1 MRHTHLKRIG
11 LLVLA
16 AVMGLMSLIA
26 SPARAEFA
34 AVGPVSAPHGFPLYY
49 TDSNGLSLELC
60 LDADWCFFDPVDP
73 NDPNQAAL
81 GIGGE
86 VFWWMAEAEADP
98 LVANGRTLLVMALEG
113 TFGGD
118 ETVVNGQQI
127 SFGRLRIRVDVP
139 APGTYVVTHPFG
151 TLTFENVTVEDGINY
166 TADIGAA
173 NFLDVENGFLGALQS
188 TIGPFLTWPDYQN
201 DPTLKRTTATGE
213 VIQYVGDNATP
224 HVVVGSPTGN
234 NFFRVAD
241 ANGNTLTQTDLF
253 VVMGRVYDGKAAL
266 PHTYPDPPA
275 QVLNEVGP
283 INRLTDFG
291 NDGTVSA
298 TFITDGTTAGYAL
311 GYPVWYRDQAS
322 LQLTICPGGDPLCIS
337 DPINPADPLQ
347 VALGTGGETFWW
359 SGDAAIDEDSPADDP
374 TFVGTLPAPG
384 VDEDGDDVPFD
395 ALLVLGLEGTFGG
408 AEALIDGQQISFGRT
423 RIRIDAPFAGTYRV
437 IYPYGEQTFTVPAP
451 GKRAINFTAD
461 IGIAD
466 PADPDS
472 AFAGALFS
480 EIGPNFL
487 TWPNYLDEPTL
498 QRPHLD
504 ANGNDT
510 GLVVQYVG
518 DPAVPHVVT
527 GSMISDETGQP
538 VNYFRVIGTDP
549 VNPSNNFDVRTSQFA
564 VSGKV
569 YDPATFRV
577 GLVGQE
583 NIAPV
588 IDAPAP
594 ITITVPASSIPVPAT
609 EATIAAFL
617 AAATAGDAQDG
628 DLTASI
634 THDAPTAFPLGITT
648 VTFSVIDSG
657 GLTGTA
663 TSTVTIRATENTP
676 PVVIAPQPIIVTAPA
691 GATSVPATEP
701 AIAAFLAGA
710 SASDIE
716 DGTLTPTNDA
726 PASFP
731 LGTTIVTF
739 SAIDSGGLTGTA
751 TATVTVNATPV
762 AAALSIQQFKAA
774 NQVRL
779 ARGESVDFSVRIR
792 NNDRTVA
799 GTTSATLVGTQNGAQ
814 VYNQT
819 IAEQTIPAR
828 VNNAT
833 FAFPSFTPT
842 VTGDITWTLT
852 IVGDTATA
860 TTRVR

>member
-1 MRHTHLKRIG
+1 MRHIHLKRVG

-16 AVMGLMSLIA
+16 AVIGLMSLIA
-26 SPARAEFA
+26 SPARAELT
-34 AVGPVSAPHGFPLYY
+34 AVGPVSGPHGFPLYY

-60 LDADWCFFDPVDP
+60 QDADWCFFDPVDP
-73 NDPNQAAL
+73 TDPNQVAL

-86 VFWWMAEAEADP
+86 VFWWMAEAEAEP

-113 TFGGD
+113 TFGGA
-118 ETVVNGQQI
+118 EAVVNGQQI

-139 APGTYVVTHPFG
+139 ADGTYVVTHPFG
-151 TLTFENVTVEDGINY
+151 SLTFENVTVADGINY

-173 NFLDVENGFLGALQS
+173 NFLDGENGFLGALQS
-188 TIGPFLTWPDYQN
+188 TIGPFLTWPEYQTN
-201 DPTLKRTTATGE
+201 PALQVTTPTGE

-241 ANGNTLTQTDLF
+241 GDGNTLTQTDLF
-253 VVMGRVYDGKAAL
+253 VVMGRVYDGKAAT

-275 QVLNEVGP
+275 QVLNAVGP

-291 NDGTVSA
+291 GDGTATA

-311 GYPVWYRDQAS
+311 GYPVWYRDQES
-322 LQLTICPGGDPLCIS
+322 LQLTICPGGDPMCIS
-337 DPINPADPLQ
+337 DPIDPTDPVQ

-359 SGDAAIDEDSPADDP
+359 SGDAVIDEDSPADDS

-384 VDEDGDDVPFD
+384 LDEDGKAVPFD
-395 ALLVLGLEGTFGG
+395 ASLILGLEGTFGG

-451 GKRAINFTAD
+451 GKRAINVTAD

-487 TWPNYLDEPTL
+487 TWPGYQVEPSL

-504 ANGNDT
+504 ANGSPTD
-510 GLVVQYVG
+510 LVVQYVG

-527 GSMISDETGQP
+527 GSVISDETGNP
-538 VNYFRVIGTDP
+538 VNYFRVIGTDT
-549 VNPSNNFDVRTSQFA
+549 VNPGNNFDVRTSLFA
-564 VSGKV
+564 ISGKV
-569 YDPATFRV
+569 FDPATFRV

-594 ITITVPASSIPVPAT
+594 ITITVPASSIPVEAT

-617 AAATAGDAQDG
+617 TAATAGDAQDG

-634 THDAPTAFPLGITT
+634 THNAPTAFPLGITT
-648 VTFSVIDSG
+648 VTFSVTDSG

-663 TSTVTIRATENTP
+663 SSTVTIRATENTP
-676 PVVIAPQPIIVTAPA
+676 PVVIAPQPLAVTAPA
-691 GATSVPATEP
+691 GATSVPASDP

-710 SASDIE
+710 SASDTE
-716 DGTLTPTNDA
+716 DGTLTPTHNA

-731 LGTTIVTF
+731 LGTTTVTF
-739 SAIDSGGLTGTA
+739 SATDSGGLTGTA
-751 TATVTVNATPV
+751 ASTVTVNETPA
-762 AAALSIQQFKAA
+762 AAALSIQQFKAD

-779 ARGESVDFSVRIR
+779 ARGESVDFSLRIR

-799 GTTSATLVGTQNGAQ
+799 GTTSATLVGVQNGVE

-819 IAEQTIPAR
+819 APEQTIPAR
-828 VNNAT
+828 TNNAT
-833 FAFPSFTPT
+833 FAFPSFPPT
-842 VTGDITWTLT
+842 VTGEITWTVT